1 MKNQRILKIFPL
13 LIVASILLLGSCN
26 KVSQIRSSEPRHSI
40 VVIHSWDSIG
50 EEKELFSRTMER
62 AFKEH
67 GMQVDIHHI
76 YANMLRR
83 PNDAF
88 SRFDWPAYS
97 KQIKEWKPE
106 VILLNDDPILEW
118 VLTQEDKDSIFYNTP
133 VVFAGVSTLLRDSL
147 YRFPKMTGYEA
158 KIDDDEDNQYSVRDN
173 RDGLSGS

>member
-106 VILLNDDPILEW
+106 VIL
-118 VLTQEDKDSIFYNTP
+118 
-133 VVFAGVSTLLRDSL
+133 
-147 YRFPKMTGYEA
+147 
-158 KIDDDEDNQYSVRDN
+158 
-173 RDGLSGS
+173 